1 MTDFPPVEE
10 QLTILMRGVDFGDAK
25 TYKNMQAELR
35 QRLEESRK
43 SGRPLRVYCGY
54 DPTSPDLHL
63 GHTVTMRKLRQFQDL
78 GHQAIFLIGT
88 FTGIVGDPSDKDSA
102 RPQQTLEEAA
112 EKAQTYIEQAFK
124 VLDPEKTEVRYN
136 HEWLSKL
143 TFKDVIGLASNFT
156 VQQFLA
162 RDNFSKRY
170 ASGAPIWLH
179 EFFYALMQGYDAVAL
194 KTDVQ
199 LGGTDQL
206 FNLMAGRKLM
216 ESFGL
221 RPQIALTMPI
231 LVGTDGVERM
241 SKSTGN
247 TIGITD
253 PPEQMYGKVMS
264 IPDSAMR
271 NYAELV
277 TSWHPDKIDELFA
290 ELKAGKLHPRDLK
303 MMLAREIVSLFHSP
317 EDAQRAE
324 AYFIRTIQKHELPED
339 MPELTVGPEDTVVDL
354 LVRAG
359 FSRSKGE
366 AKRDIKGKGVRLNGE
381 TVQDIALHPQPG
393 PDGMVLQKGKRRFV
407 RLLPN
412 NK

>member
-1 MTDFPPVEE
+1 MSTFPPVKE
-10 QLTILMRGVDFGDAK
+10 QLAILMRGVDFGDAK
-25 TYKNMQAELR
+25 TYKNMEAELA
-35 QRLEESRK
+35 QRLKESRE

-63 GHTVTMRKLRQFQDL
+63 GHTVTMRKMRQFQDL
-78 GHQAIFLIGT
+78 GHHVIFLIGT
-88 FTGIVGDPSDKDSA
+88 FTGLIGDPSDKDSA
-102 RPQQTLEEAA
+102 RPQQTEEEARA
-112 EKAQTYIEQAFK
+112 KGQTYVDQAFK
-124 VLDPEKTEVRYN
+124 VLDPDKTEIRYN
-136 HEWLSKL
+136 SEWLRDL
-143 TFKDVIGLASNFT
+143 TFKDIIGLASNFT

-162 RDNFSKRY
+162 RDKFSKRY
-170 ASGAPIWLH
+170 TAGDPIWLH

-216 ESFGL
+216 EAFGM

-231 LVGTDGVERM
+231 LVGTDGHERM

-247 TIGITD
+247 TIGIAE

-264 IPDSAMR
+264 IPDEVMR

-277 TSWHPDKIDELFA
+277 TSWHPDYIDELFA
-290 ELKAGKLHPRDLK
+290 KLEGGELHPRDLK
-303 MMLAREIVSLFHSP
+303 MALAREIVSLFHSP
-317 EDAQRAE
+317 QAAQEAE
-324 AYFIRTIQKHELPED
+324 AYFIRTIQKKEMPTD
-339 MPELTVGPEDTVVDL
+339 MPELTVNPGETVVDL

-366 AKRDIKGKGVRLNGE
+366 AKRDIKGNGVRLNGE
-381 TVQDIALHPQPG
+381 VVKEITLQPQPDESG
-393 PDGMVLQKGKRRFV
+393 LVLQKGKRRFV
-407 RLLPN
+407 RLLP
-412 NK
+412 

>member
-1 MTDFPPVEE
+1 MTQFPPVEE
-10 QLTILMRGVDFGDAK
+10 QLTILMRGVDFGDAQ
-25 TYKNMQAELR
+25 TYKNMEAELR
-35 QRLEESRK
+35 QRLQESRET
-43 SGRPLRVYCGY
+43 GRPLRIYCGY

-63 GHTVTMRKLRQFQDL
+63 GHTVTMRKLRQFQEL

-102 RPQQTLEEAA
+102 RPQQTLEEAMT
-112 EKAQTYIEQAFK
+112 KAQTYIEQAFK

-143 TFKDVIGLASNFT
+143 TFQDVIGLASYFT

-170 ASGAPIWLH
+170 AEGAPIWLH

-216 ESFGL
+216 EAFGL

-231 LVGTDGVERM
+231 LVGTDGKERM

-247 TIGITD
+247 YIGITE

-277 TSWHPDKIDELFA
+277 TSWHPDQIDHLFA
-290 ELKAGKLHPRDLK
+290 QLDAGKLHPRDLK

-317 EDAQRAE
+317 EEAQRAE
-324 AYFIRTIQKHELPED
+324 EYFIRTIQKKELPED
-339 MPELTVGPEDTVVDL
+339 MPTLTVEPQDTVVDL

-359 FSRSKGE
+359 FARSKGE
-366 AKRDIKGKGVRLNGE
+366 AKRDIKGRGVRLNGE
-381 TVQDIALHPQPG
+381 MVQDIMLHPEPDA
-393 PDGMVLQKGKRRFV
+393 DGMVLQKGKRRFV
-407 RLLPN
+407 RLIPG
-412 NK
+412 